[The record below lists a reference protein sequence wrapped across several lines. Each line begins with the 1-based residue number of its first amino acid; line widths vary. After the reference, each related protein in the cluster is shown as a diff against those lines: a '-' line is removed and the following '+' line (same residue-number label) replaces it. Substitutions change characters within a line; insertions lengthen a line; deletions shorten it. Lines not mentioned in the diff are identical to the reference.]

1 MISLF
6 PSFLIGYAFGSIPTA
21 LLVVQKARGIDVR
34 TVGSGNVGAM
44 NSYLVTRSALI
55 GITVFLLDF
64 LKGLAPV
71 VITRMW
77 LGADLPV
84 EGAAG
89 VGAIVGHNFSIWL
102 NGRGGRGIAT
112 AAGAVL
118 TIVPIVIPVWVLCWA
133 IGFAFVREINVSNAV
148 ACCLSPL
155 LLIVLP
161 DEIRNMWCESSVPT
175 VPIIV
180 FVAIVMAIILTKLV
194 KPVHEFVHSQRRL

>member
-55 GITVFLLDF
+55 GVIVFLLDF

-71 VITRMW
+71 VLTRMW
-77 LGADLPV
+77 LGSDLSV

-89 VGAIVGHNFSIWL
+89 IGAIVGHNFSIWL
-102 NGRGGRGIAT
+102 KGRGGRGIAT
-112 AAGAVL
+112 AAGVVL
-118 TIVPIVIPVWVLCWA
+118 TIVPIVIPIWILCWA
-133 IGFAFVREINVSNAV
+133 IGFAFVREINVGNAI

-155 LLIVLP
+155 VLIVLP
-161 DEIRNMWCESSVPT
+161 DEIRSLWRETSVPSLQ
-175 VPIIV
+175 VIV
-180 FVAIVMAIILTKLV
+180 FVAIGMALILTKLV
-194 KPVHEFVHSQRRL
+194 KPVQEFLHSQRRL